1 MQVLATLL
9 RPYSQWTCWGC
20 HKVLI
25 EANRLATPSPRYG
38 MIGSRSWLSRLA
50 ISSSVLFLYL
60 LSRPS
65 SSDNNVREII
75 YRGALEDL
83 GRLVG
88 ESHIRR
94 GGREAS
100 GAEAGLSD
108 RAVDDGVLSTIF
120 LGMFI
125 TFPHPLTQYWIR
137 VQDRANIGMM
147 FIAQIPNTLSD
158 CWIIVQEMRELLVF
172 NEILISQIDSSK
184 SQLP

>member
-1 MQVLATLL
+1 M
-9 RPYSQWTCWGC
+9 
-20 HKVLI
+20 LI

-38 MIGSRSWLSRLA
+38 MIGSRSWLSGLA
-50 ISSSVLFLYL
+50 ISSSVLFLHL
-60 LSRPS
+60 LSHPS
-65 SSDNNVREII
+65 SSDVYVRVREII
-75 YRGALEDL
+75 YRGTFEDL

-125 TFPHPLTQYWIR
+125 TFPPPLTQYSIR
-137 VQDRANIGMM
+137 VQDRANIGMT
-147 FIAQIPNTLSD
+147 FIAQTPNSPSHCSTIL
-158 CWIIVQEMRELLVF
+158 QEMRESPVF
-172 NEILISQIDSSK
+172 NEILISQIDNSK